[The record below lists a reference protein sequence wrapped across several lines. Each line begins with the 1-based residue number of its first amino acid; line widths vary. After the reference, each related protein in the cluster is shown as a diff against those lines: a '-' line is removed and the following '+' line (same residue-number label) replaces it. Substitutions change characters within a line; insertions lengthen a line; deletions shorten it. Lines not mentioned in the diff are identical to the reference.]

1 MMRQRRGPTA
11 TRQGTPVPNLPRPAL
26 KNTSMS
32 PKAAFSMTAESHMK
46 KRALVTGGAGQD
58 GWYLI
63 ELLLSRGYDVFAHSR
78 RPANASLR
86 GDRVSW
92 HIGDLTDEVFLK
104 DLLSLSGPDEIYNL
118 AAVSRPALSWDIPI
132 ETALLNGLVPQ
143 RICEFIRRESPA
155 TRLFQASSSE
165 IYGDSA
171 AQLQDEETRA
181 NPRSPYGI
189 SKAYAHQAI
198 AAYRQ
203 QYGLHLSCG
212 ILFNHESPRRPLS
225 FVSQKIA
232 HAAAAASLG
241 LTETSELDERGRPIL
256 SDGKLYL
263 GDINVRRDFGFAG
276 DFVEAMHLIVQ
287 NDAPSDFVVGT
298 GHAHSI
304 AEFCE
309 VAFRVGGLDW
319 TKFVVVD
326 PLLLRK
332 VDSHF
337 TRADPSKLQSELGW
351 RPKVDFPALVDMM
364 VQERIRVVKLS
375 MAPAD
380 AGR

>member
-1 MMRQRRGPTA
+1 MLEGHV
-11 TRQGTPVPNLPRPAL
+11 G
-26 KNTSMS
+26 
-32 PKAAFSMTAESHMK
+32 

-63 ELLLSRGYDVFAHSR
+63 DLLLARGYDVFAHSR
-78 RPANASLR
+78 QAVEPTRHQ
-86 GDRVSW
+86 GRVHW
-92 HIGDLTDEVFLK
+92 HTGSLTDEAFLK
-104 DLLSLSGPDEIYNL
+104 TLLVAAAPDEIYNL
-118 AAVSRPALSWDIPI
+118 AAVSRPAISWDVPV
-132 ETALLNGLVPQ
+132 ETALLNALVPQ
-143 RICEFIRRESPA
+143 RICEFIRHEMPA
-155 TRLFQASSSE
+155 CRLFQASSSE
-165 IYGDSA
+165 IYGDTR

-181 NPRSPYGI
+181 NPGSPYGI
-189 SKAYAHQAI
+189 SKAYAHQI
-198 AAYRQ
+198 VGAYRQ

-212 ILFNHESPRRPLS
+212 ILFNHESPRRPLN

-241 LTETSELDERGRPIL
+241 LTETRELDERGRPIL

-263 GDINVRRDFGFAG
+263 GDIGIRRDFGFAG

-287 NDAPSDFVVGT
+287 TATASDYAVGT

-319 TKFVVVD
+319 SKYVAVD
-326 PLLLRK
+326 EQLLRR

-337 TRADPSKLQSELGW
+337 TQADPSKLKNKLGW
-351 RPKVDFPALVDMM
+351 QPKVDFPTLVEMM
-364 VQERIRVVKLS
+364 VRERIRILELS
-375 MAPAD
+375 FISND
-380 AGR
+380 ATG

>member
-1 MMRQRRGPTA
+1 
-11 TRQGTPVPNLPRPAL
+11 
-26 KNTSMS
+26 
-32 PKAAFSMTAESHMK
+32 MTAEVQVR

-63 ELLLSRGYDVFAHSR
+63 EHLLSHGYEVFAHSR
-78 RPANASLR
+78 RHIDPCPH
-86 GDRVSW
+86 GGKVSW
-92 HIGDLTDEVFLK
+92 HTGDLSNEAFLK
-104 DLLSLSGPDEIYNL
+104 SLLSTSRPNEIYNL
-118 AAVSRPALSWDIPI
+118 AAVSQPALSWDIPI

-143 RICEFIRRESPA
+143 RICEFIRRELPA

-171 AQLQDEETRA
+171 AQLQHEQTRA
-181 NPRSPYGI
+181 NPGSPYGI
-189 SKAYAHQAI
+189 SKAYAHQI
-198 AAYRQ
+198 VGAYRQ

-212 ILFNHESPRRPLS
+212 ILFNHESPRRPLG

-241 LTETSELDERGRPIL
+241 LTETRELDERGRPIL

-287 NDAPSDFVVGT
+287 SNVPSDFVVGT

-319 TKFVVVD
+319 TRFVDVD
-326 PLLLRK
+326 PLLMRK

-337 TRADPSKLQSELGW
+337 TRADSSKLQSELGW
-351 RPKVDFPALVDMM
+351 RPKVDFPALVDIM
-364 VQERIRVVKLS
+364 VQERIRVIKLS
-375 MAPAD
+375 MASTD
-380 AGR
+380 RDR

>member
-1 MMRQRRGPTA
+1 
-11 TRQGTPVPNLPRPAL
+11 
-26 KNTSMS
+26 
-32 PKAAFSMTAESHMK
+32 MTAEVQLR

-63 ELLLSRGYDVFAHSR
+63 ELLLSHGYEIFAHSR
-78 RPANASLR
+78 RPIAPATH
-86 GDRVSW
+86 GDRVNW
-92 HIGDLTDEVFLK
+92 RIGDLTDDGFLQ
-104 DLLSLSGPDEIYNL
+104 DLLSTSAPHEIYNL

-132 ETALLNGLVPQ
+132 ETARLNALVPQ
-143 RICEFIRRESPA
+143 RICEFIRSEMPT

-165 IYGDSA
+165 IYGDGPAHS
-171 AQLQDEETRA
+171 QDEETRA

-189 SKAYAHQAI
+189 SKAYAHQI
-198 AAYRQ
+198 IGAYRQ

-241 LTETSELDERGRPIL
+241 LTETRELDERGRPIL
-256 SDGKLYL
+256 SGGKLYL
-263 GDINVRRDFGFAG
+263 GDLHVRRDFGFAG
-276 DFVEAMHLIVQ
+276 DVVEAMRLIVQ
-287 NDAPSDFVVGT
+287 NDVASDFVVGT

-309 VAFRVGGLDW
+309 VAFKVGGLDW
-319 TKFVVVD
+319 TKFVDVD

-332 VDSHF
+332 VDSHV
-337 TRADPSKLQSELGW
+337 TQADSSKLRSELGW
-351 RPKVDFPALVDMM
+351 RPKVDFTTLVDMM
-364 VQERIRVVKLS
+364 VHERIAILKLS
-375 MAPAD
+375 LASTA

>member
-1 MMRQRRGPTA
+1 M
-11 TRQGTPVPNLPRPAL
+11 
-26 KNTSMS
+26 TS
-32 PKAAFSMTAESHMK
+32 EVHVR

-63 ELLLSRGYDVFAHSR
+63 ELLLSRGYDVFSQSR
-78 RPANASLR
+78 QSIDARLH
-86 GDRVSW
+86 GGRVSW
-92 HIGDLTDEVFLK
+92 HIGDLTQEVFLEN
-104 DLLSLSGPDEIYNL
+104 LLSASAPDEVYNL

-143 RICEFIRRESPA
+143 RMCEFIRRELPT

-165 IYGDSA
+165 IYGDTPP
-171 AQLQDEETRA
+171 QLHHEQTRA

-189 SKAYAHQAI
+189 SKAYAHQI
-198 AAYRQ
+198 IGAYRR

-212 ILFNHESPRRPLS
+212 ILFNHESPRRPLG

-241 LTETSELDERGRPIL
+241 LTETRELDERGRPIL

-263 GDINVRRDFGFAG
+263 GDISVRRDFGFAG

-287 NDAPSDFVVGT
+287 NETASDFVVGT
-298 GHAHSI
+298 GQSHSI

-309 VAFRVGGLDW
+309 AAFGVVGLDW
-319 TKFVVVD
+319 TKYVEIDQSLV
-326 PLLLRK
+326 RK
-332 VDSHF
+332 VDNHY
-337 TRADPSKLQSELGW
+337 TRADSTKLQSQLGW
-351 RPKVDFPALVDMM
+351 
-364 VQERIRVVKLS
+364 
-375 MAPAD
+375 
-380 AGR
+380 